1 MSTPLSGHWRAQRE
15 RGGRLPLAAGAWLAR
30 HCGRP
35 LGRALLALVAVYF
48 VLAAPAARRASL
60 EFLERA
66 LARRAGVPDALRHFF
81 TFATT
86 LLDRIHFA
94 AGRLDRYRISVSGEQ
109 LLWNALQQGRGCLL
123 LGSHL
128 GSFELLG
135 MAGSLGPKLRINML
149 MHVDRASNF
158 HRVAFAARAS
168 RAAPPYSIIPLGT
181 PGSMLRA
188 SECLARGEI
197 VGLLAD
203 RVYGDEATAAVPFL
217 GRAARFS
224 LSPWRLARLT
234 GAPLIMAFG
243 IFEGGRDYAIRFE
256 RIDARAKRFDAP
268 VGCMEAPAPGTDADR
283 SASGTPQP
291 LLAYVARLEDEA
303 RRHPYNWFNFYG
315 FWDA

>member
-1 MSTPLSGHWRAQRE
+1 MSAPLSGHWRAQRE

-35 LGRALLALVAVYF
+35 LGRVLLAPVAVYF
-48 VLAAPAARRASL
+48 LLAAPAARRASL
-60 EFLERA
+60 EFLGRA
-66 LARRAGVPDALRHFF
+66 LERDAGPLDALRHFF
-81 TFATT
+81 SFAST

-94 AGRLDRYRISVSGEQ
+94 AGRLDRYRVRVSGEP
-109 LLWNALQQGRGCLL
+109 LLWSALQEGRGCLL

-135 MAGSLGPKLRINML
+135 MAGSQHRLRVNMV
-149 MHVDRASNF
+149 MHVDQMANF
-158 HRVAFAARAS
+158 HRASSAAGAS
-168 RAAPPYSIIPLGT
+168 RVAPYNVIALGT
-181 PGSMLRA
+181 PGSMLRV

-197 VGLLAD
+197 VGILAD
-203 RVYGDEATAAVPFL
+203 RVYGNETAATVPFL

-243 IFEGGRDYAIRFE
+243 LFEGGRDYTILFE
-256 RIDARAKRFDAP
+256 RLDTQPARE
-268 VGCMEAPAPGTDADR
+268 GADR
-283 SASGTPQP
+283 NAHGTPP
-291 LLAYVARLEDEA
+291 PELLAYVARLEEEA
-303 RRHPYNWFNFYG
+303 RRHPFNWFNFYG